1 MLLLQMALLVVG
13 ISLLVLASVEA
24 TLTGDN
30 VDFLGVGKYV
40 ILLKFR

>member
-13 ISLLVLASVEA
+13 ISLLVLAFVEA
-24 TLTGDN
+24 TLTGGN

-40 ILLKFR
+40 NSIKV